1 METIAVTI
9 KEALLSCGRTFLFF
23 CFIVLF
29 SVFSVAKQSVKKK
42 RKSETID
49 VEELKDAVFFTK
61 LIVLLN

>member
-9 KEALLSCGRTFLFF
+9 KKALLPCGRTF
-23 CFIVLF
+23 CFIILF
-29 SVFSVAKQSVKKK
+29 SVFSVTKQNERKK

-61 LIVLLN
+61 LIVLFH